1 MSSSNLTELAPAGAA
16 GATKASVAGPDPD
29 VVRTL
34 GVGKKKSR
42 LARLAWIAVILAIVG
57 GVAAYFVRS
66 TKPTAAQFVEATVE
80 RGEIQVTV
88 TATGTIQGL
97 SSVEVGAEVSG
108 RVTKLYVDYNDRV
121 EVGQVLAEIDPEQPQ
136 AAADQESAR
145 VAAAS
150 AAIQQA
156 KATVEETRLSAER
169 AEALG
174 KEGLASTKDVES
186 ARAAYARA
194 KAQLASATA
203 DATLARASL
212 KSASSKLRKTKIV
225 SPVKGIVL
233 SRSVELGQTVT
244 AGFTTPILFKLTEDL
259 SKMRL
264 SVYIDEADV
273 GRVREGLDASFTV
286 DAFPDRVFK
295 SKVLSLRYEPKT
307 ESNVVSYEAILS
319 VDNAE
324 LLLRPGMTASAT
336 IVAETK
342 KDVLTVPNAALRFSP
357 PKKGVPG
364 APAPQPS
371 TTVEGPRVWV
381 LPPGKLQPEA
391 IGVKTGATDGM
402 RTEIV
407 KGSIEPGQKVI
418 TDAAETKP

>member
-1 MSSSNLTELAPAGAA
+1 MADAALTKTDAPP
-16 GATKASVAGPDPD
+16 PDPE
-29 VVRTL
+29 VAKTL
-34 GVGKKKSR
+34 GLGKKKR
-42 LARLAWIAVILAIVG
+42 RWGRWLVLAITLLAAAGVVLLIVRG
-57 GVAAYFVRS
+57 KKAEGAKFVEVAA
-66 TKPTAAQFVEATVE
+66 E
-80 RGEIQVTV
+80 RGDVQVTV
-88 TATGTIQGL
+88 TATGTLQGL

-108 RVTKLYVDYNDRV
+108 RVTQLYVDFNDRV
-121 EVGQVLAEIDPEQPQ
+121 EVGQVLAEIDPEQPK

-145 VAAAS
+145 VAAAG
-150 AAIQQA
+150 AQIQQA
-156 KATVEETRLSAER
+156 KATVEETRLAAER
-169 AEALG
+169 ADSLA
-174 KEGLASTKDVES
+174 KEGLVSTRDLEA

-194 KAQLASATA
+194 KAQLASASA

-212 KSASSKLRKTKIV
+212 KIASSKLKKSKIL

-273 GRVREGLDASFTV
+273 GRVREGLEASFTV
-286 DAFPDRVFK
+286 DAFPERVFP
-295 SKVLSLRYEPKT
+295 SKVLSLRYEPKN

-342 KDVLTVPNAALRFSP
+342 KDVLLVPNAALRFAP
-357 PKKGVPG
+357 PKAAGMGPP
-364 APAPQPS
+364 PAQTGPII
-371 TTVEGPRVWV
+371 EGPRVWV
-381 LPPGKLQPEA
+381 LPPGKLKPEA
-391 IGVKTGATDGM
+391 IAVKTGATDGL
-402 RTEIV
+402 RTEIL
-407 KGSIEPGQKVI
+407 KGELAPGQKVI
-418 TDAAETKP
+418 TDTAETKP